1 MRTLTGIE
9 LDPATAQSRGH
20 AIHCCFHRTACTQA
34 CGWLD
39 WLALSGGTR
48 GHCPRMAPGCMCVR
62 VCARAE
68 QSRKPVDW
76 TASGGGQKPACA
88 MPLML
93 PALAPMKCPRQ
104 ISPWSWCGPPRP
116 AQAPTAGT
124 VRQTPRPCSL
134 LLFQYH
140 AQGAAW
146 W

>member
-1 MRTLTGIE
+1 
-9 LDPATAQSRGH
+9 
-20 AIHCCFHRTACTQA
+20 
-34 CGWLD
+34 
-39 WLALSGGTR
+39 
-48 GHCPRMAPGCMCVR
+48 MCVR

-76 TASGGGQKPACA
+76 TASVGAEACMRHAPHVAGPGTNEVPAANLA
-88 MPLML
+88 MELV
-93 PALAPMKCPRQ
+93 R
-104 ISPWSWCGPPRP
+104 GPPRP